1 MSSLLKRGDRNTGG
15 AKVSEDRGILGH
27 GGLVEMWGRV
37 LRAVT
42 HPTAFAVLAHAISI
56 ATKASMERDDMVR
69 ASPTVHGGV

>member
-1 MSSLLKRGDRNTGG
+1 
-15 AKVSEDRGILGH
+15 
-27 GGLVEMWGRV
+27 MWGRV

-42 HPTAFAVLAHAISI
+42 HPTAFAVLSHAISI